1 MKNDFF
7 SRLLAGLK
15 RNFGYK
21 AGAFAVAF
29 LLWVFVMSNQ
39 INPIVEKPFTVPV
52 EMRNVPVELALTEQN
67 YQTQV
72 RVKGTNQNISGISAR
87 DIEAYVD
94 LADVQAGEVS
104 LEVRI
109 KVPDNIQFVSS
120 TLTSIT
126 LTLEETIRED
136 FLLEV
141 IISGVPAA
149 NYTILTPVVNP
160 SVVSLSSTGEHM
172 DQVGKVYVSA
182 NINDISANY
191 NQHLTVK
198 VEDKDGLDISSL
210 FSIYPATA
218 EVIIGVTYSQP
229 EKYVA
234 IKPVTTGEPAAGFMV
249 SHIIMEPATVRV
261 FSDLAKLEE
270 LNFVETVPIDIGGL
284 KNSISQTVNIV
295 LPPGFSLG
303 NKNQVTVFIEI
314 EPISE
319 ALFTKKVVNANNLG
333 DDLSVY
339 FDSNNITVIV
349 SGPESFINSL
359 VDADIV
365 LYIDCEGLSPGVYEL
380 PLQFLLPPNI
390 LLVSAD
396 PNIVRVEIK

>member
-1 MKNDFF
+1 
-7 SRLLAGLK
+7 
-15 RNFGYK
+15 
-21 AGAFAVAF
+21 
-29 LLWVFVMSNQ
+29 
-39 INPIVEKPFTVPV
+39 
-52 EMRNVPVELALTEQN
+52 
-67 YQTQV
+67 
-72 RVKGTNQNISGISAR
+72 
-87 DIEAYVD
+87 
-94 LADVQAGEVS
+94 
-104 LEVRI
+104 
-109 KVPDNIQFVSS
+109 
-120 TLTSIT
+120 
-126 LTLEETIRED
+126 LEETIRED

-182 NINDISANY
+182 AVNDISANY

-249 SHIIMEPATVRV
+249 SHIIVEPATVRV
-261 FSDLAKLEE
+261 FGDLAKLEE
-270 LNFVETVPIDIGGL
+270 LNFVETVPIDISGL

-349 SGPESFINSL
+349 SGPESFINNL

-380 PLQFLLPPNI
+380 PLQFLLPANI